1 MTKDFAGVA
10 LPIAVAAF
18 VAALPGI
25 VLGAVRGGLMAG
37 LSASGS
43 VDSTVIVI
51 LNMVGSLLNVVI
63 STVVQAYVMGGI
75 VLFALNVARGRK
87 PEFNVVFSGGKYFA
101 SVCGATLLYNFA
113 VGIGFAFCL
122 VPGLFLAAC
131 WVAYMPFIVDKG
143 QGAVDALKSSWQV
156 TTPYRMNLVVY
167 ILLSFLIF
175 IAGFLACGIG
185 ALLVSLPVVMI
196 GNAYLYLKLVGE
208 QPRLPGT

>member
-1 MTKDFAGVA
+1 VA

-25 VLGAVRGGLMAG
+25 VLGAVRGGIMGG
-37 LSASGS
+37 LAATGS
-43 VDSTVIVI
+43 VDGTVMMI
-51 LNMVGSLLNVVI
+51 LNLFGSVLNVVI

-75 VLFALNVARGRK
+75 VLFALSVARGQK
-87 PEFNVVFSGGKYFA
+87 PEFGVVFSGGKFFA

-113 VGIGFAFCL
+113 VGIGFFLCI
-122 VPGLFLAAC
+122 VPGLFLAAG
-131 WVAYMPFIVDKG
+131 WVAYLAFIVDKG
-143 QGAVDALKSSWQV
+143 QGAVEGLTSSWQA
-156 TTPYRMNLVVY
+156 TAPYRMNLIVY
-167 ILLSFLIF
+167 TLLSFLIF

-196 GNAYLYLKLVGE
+196 GNAYLYLKLIGE